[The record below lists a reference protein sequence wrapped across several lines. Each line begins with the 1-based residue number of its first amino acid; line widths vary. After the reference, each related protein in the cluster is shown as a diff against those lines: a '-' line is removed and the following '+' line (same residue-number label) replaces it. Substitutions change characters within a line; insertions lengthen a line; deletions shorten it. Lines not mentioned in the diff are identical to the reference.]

1 MKIYV
6 QADSTGKMPHHFD
19 AACALYGALDSD
31 VETRLIRMEDLP
43 GIADAAFLNN
53 PFVGSVEFMREIF
66 TRFGKDPRVPD
77 NSNREEE
84 RTTIGEAKKR
94 IEAGETLFVKPVQI
108 KMFTG
113 MVVSKSMLF
122 CLNPYPDDAQA
133 IACKPFD
140 SPIAS
145 EWRCYV
151 RKTLLGDPIQDIRC
165 YAGDPFIVP
174 SKGFIEGIF
183 HENSSRYPK
192 SYAIDLA
199 VLESGENVVV
209 EYNDMWA
216 LGNYGMENDKY
227 FSMLKERYFEI
238 MRGI

>member
-1 MKIYV
+1 MKLYV
-6 QADSTGKMPHHFD
+6 QADNTGNMPHHFD
-19 AACALYGALDSD
+19 AACALYGALDSG
-31 VETRLIRMEDLP
+31 VETRLIRMEDLA
-43 GIADAAFLNN
+43 GINNLVFLNN

-66 TRFGKDPRVPD
+66 SRFGKDPRVPD
-77 NSNREEE
+77 NSNRDEE
-84 RTTIGEAKKR
+84 RITMGEARKR

-113 MVVSKSMLF
+113 MVVSKTLLF
-122 CLNPYPDDAQA
+122 CLNPYSEDSPV
-133 IACKPFD
+133 IVCKPFE
-140 SPIAS
+140 SPIVS

-165 YAGDPFIVP
+165 YLGDPFRVP
-174 SKGFIEGIF
+174 DRGFIEDIF
-183 HENSSRYPK
+183 RENILRYPK
-192 SYAIDLA
+192 SYAIDVA

-238 MRGI
+238 MRGN